1 MLDLRRMRFLINRL
15 PAARFRV
22 DKAMARATKTTTVLT
37 GMPRGSGTGDQTA
50 DGAIL
55 LQLARE
61 ALDRIETELSEMR
74 AELGPMIEQI
84 DEPLQKSVMRLRYM
98 DGMRVREIAYS
109 LNYSEPHIFRILQRA
124 EQDIV
129 LIGKDDSDEST
140 HL

>member
-124 EQDIV
+124 EQNI
-129 LIGKDDSDEST
+129 ISTGKDESDES
-140 HL
+140 

>member
-37 GMPRGSGTGDQTA
+37 GMPRGFGTGDQTA
-50 DGAIL
+50 DGAIM

-74 AELGPMIEQI
+74 AILGPMIEQI
-84 DEPLQKSVMRLRYM
+84 ENPLQKSAMRLRYM
-98 DGMRVREIAYS
+98 DGMSVREIAYS
-109 LNYSEPHIFRILQRA
+109 LNYSEQHIFRILQRA
-124 EQDIV
+124 EQNI
-129 LIGKDDSDEST
+129 
-140 HL
+140 

>member
-61 ALDRIETELSEMR
+61 ALERIETELAEMR

-124 EQDIV
+124 EQNI
-129 LIGKDDSDEST
+129 ISTGKDESDES
-140 HL
+140 